1 MASVNNCAQID
12 RGLGS
17 KTLRGMLFILIL
29 LSAMPDTMAA
39 PVVKELFMDRYGAT
53 PSAAQM
59 FNGIN
64 LLGALIAIPLLWFA
78 RKRERSVE
86 LVVWGSIADAIL
98 LAAMACPLGLG
109 WTLMIRALEG
119 VTDVIVFAALFEL
132 VRRLARGHV
141 ATGLGLASTPLLLG
155 LGLGAMLGGF
165 VVRQTDGSLTSV
177 WLFGA
182 SAVLSLLVALVVPI
196 AGRAICRAETRE
208 PITGAQADGG
218 LASAGGADP
227 LWPSL
232 AMTFSDRASGGL
244 ITGTLPI
251 ALAQVLSYS
260 AMERGLLV
268 GLPLLL
274 MALGT
279 GPAGWLCD
287 RVGSL
292 KVRVAAGI
300 AYATG
305 FALLAVVGN
314 QPLPL
319 GCVMVVIGVSAS
331 ALFSSSITLVTRCGS
346 TTMSLGAFRGAGD
359 LGFLSGTLLSLF
371 LLSTLGGSDPT
382 YSDYASVL
390 LVFAGFHLVTT
401 ITTSVTL
408 HVARRKTTSS
418 ACR

>member
-1 MASVNNCAQID
+1 MCV
-12 RGLGS
+12 R
-17 KTLRGMLFILIL
+17 TLLFILIL

-39 PVVKELFMDRYGAT
+39 PVVKELFIDRYGAT

-59 FNGIN
+59 FNGVN
-64 LLGALIAIPLLWFA
+64 LLGALVAIPLLWFA
-78 RKRERSVE
+78 RKQERSVQ
-86 LVVWGSIADAIL
+86 LVVFGSLADALL

-109 WTLMIRALEG
+109 WTLTIRALEG

-132 VRRLARGHV
+132 VRQSARGRV
-141 ATGLGLASTPLLLG
+141 ATGLGIASTPLLLG

-165 VVRQTDGSLTSV
+165 VVRQSDGRLTSV

-182 SAVLSLLVALVVPI
+182 SAVLSVLVAILVPRVGRGIGVAVPRESDPPLDL
-196 AGRAICRAETRE
+196 AVRTATSTR
-208 PITGAQADGG
+208 
-218 LASAGGADP
+218 ADP

-251 ALAQVLSYS
+251 ALAQVLNYS
-260 AMERGLLV
+260 PMERGILV

-292 KVRVAAGI
+292 KVRIAAAT
-300 AYATG
+300 AYASA

-319 GCVMVVIGVSAS
+319 GCVLIVVGLSAS
-331 ALFSSSITLVTRCGS
+331 ALYSSSITLVTRCGS

-371 LLSTLGGSDPT
+371 LLSTMGGADPS
-382 YSDYASVL
+382 YGDYASVL
-390 LVFAGFHLVTT
+390 LVFAGFHLLTT
-401 ITTSVTL
+401 GITGTAL
-408 HVARRKTTSS
+408 YVARRAPTCDSMERLVRRS
-418 ACR
+418 ADRRKS

>member
-1 MASVNNCAQID
+1 
-12 RGLGS
+12 
-17 KTLRGMLFILIL
+17 MLFILIL

-39 PVVKELFMDRYGAT
+39 PVVKELFIDRYGAT
-53 PSAAQM
+53 PSAAQI

-64 LLGALIAIPLLWFA
+64 LLGALVAIPLLWLGRA
-78 RKRERSVE
+78 KERSVQF
-86 LVVWGSIADAIL
+86 VVWGSVADALL
-98 LAAMACPLGLG
+98 LAAMACPMGLG

-132 VRRLARGHV
+132 VRQSARGHV

-165 VVRQTDGSLTSV
+165 VVRQTDGSLASV

-182 SAVLSLLVALVVPI
+182 SAVLSLLVAVLVPRI
-196 AGRAICRAETRE
+196 GRTIVGEASRE
-208 PITGAQADGG
+208 SKVELKPAAT
-218 LASAGGADP
+218 STSNDP

-251 ALAQVLSYS
+251 ALAQVLNYS
-260 AMERGLLV
+260 AMERGVLV

-287 RVGSL
+287 RIGSL
-292 KVRVAAGI
+292 RVRIAAGI
-300 AYATG
+300 AYAAA

-314 QPLPL
+314 QAFPL
-319 GCVMVVIGVSAS
+319 GCVMIVIGLSAS
-331 ALFSSSITLVTRCGS
+331 ALFSSSIALVTGCGS
-346 TTMSLGAFRGAGD
+346 TTMALGAFRGAGD
-359 LGFLSGTLLSLF
+359 LGFLSGTLLSLV

-401 ITTSVTL
+401 IITGIAL
-408 HVARRKTTSS
+408 HIARRKAQLAGCVGVSS
-418 ACR
+418 VIR

>member
-1 MASVNNCAQID
+1 MN
-12 RGLGS
+12 
-17 KTLRGMLFILIL
+17 LRILLFILIL

-39 PVVKELFMDRYGAT
+39 PVVKELFIDRYGAT
-53 PSAAQM
+53 PRSAQM

-78 RKRERSVE
+78 RKRERSVQ
-86 LVVWGSIADAIL
+86 LVVWGSLADALL

-132 VRRLARGHV
+132 VRQSARGHV

-155 LGLGAMLGGF
+155 LGLGAMFGGF
-165 VVRQTDGSLTSV
+165 VVRQTDGSLTSA

-182 SAVLSLLVALVVPI
+182 SALLSVVVALLVPR
-196 AGRAICRAETRE
+196 AGRAIVRTKASDSSS
-208 PITGAQADGG
+208 PIANDSRGFMPAR
-218 LASAGGADP
+218 ADP
-227 LWPSL
+227 LWPAL

-251 ALAQVLSYS
+251 ALAQVLSYTP
-260 AMERGLLV
+260 MERGFLV

-292 KVRVAAGI
+292 KVRIGAALV
-300 AYATG
+300 YACA

-314 QPLPL
+314 QPFPL
-319 GCVMVVIGVSAS
+319 GCVMVLVGISAS
-331 ALFSSSITLVTRCGS
+331 ALYSSSITLVTGCGS

-371 LLSTLGGSDPT
+371 LLSTMGGTDPT

-390 LVFAGFHLVTT
+390 LVFAGFHLLTT
-401 ITTSVTL
+401 IITGVAL
-408 HVARRKTTSS
+408 RIARRNPLLGALKQ
-418 ACR
+418 A

>member
-1 MASVNNCAQID
+1 MSASVSNCID
-12 RGLGS
+12 LHRELGS
-17 KTLRGMLFILIL
+17 KTLRTVLFILIL

-39 PVVKELFMDRYGAT
+39 PVVKELFIDRYGAT

-64 LLGALIAIPLLWFA
+64 LLGAFIAIPLLWFA
-78 RKRERSVE
+78 RKQERSVQ
-86 LVVWGSIADAIL
+86 LVVWGSLADALL

-109 WTLMIRALEG
+109 WTLTIRALEG

-132 VRRLARGHV
+132 VRQSARGHV

-182 SAVLSLLVALVVPI
+182 SAVLSVMVALLVPR
-196 AGRAICRAETRE
+196 AGRVITRANSSESVVSRVDSR
-208 PITGAQADGG
+208 PGAQ
-218 LASAGGADP
+218 SARIDP
-227 LWPSL
+227 LWPAL

-251 ALAQVLSYS
+251 ALAQVLKYTP
-260 AMERGLLV
+260 MERGFLV

-274 MALGT
+274 MAFGT

-287 RVGSL
+287 RAGSL
-292 KVRVAAGI
+292 RVRIIAAI
-300 AYATG
+300 AYASG

-319 GCVMVVIGVSAS
+319 GCVMVVVGVSAS
-331 ALFSSSITLVTRCGS
+331 ALYSSSITLVTRCGS
-346 TTMSLGAFRGAGD
+346 TTMALGAFRGAGD

-371 LLSTLGGSDPT
+371 LLSTMGGTDPT
-382 YSDYASVL
+382 YGDYASVL
-390 LVFAGFHLVTT
+390 LVFAGFHLLTT
-401 ITTSVTL
+401 IITGVAL
-408 HVARRKTTSS
+408 HIARRNSPLG
-418 ACR
+418 A